1 VASFSSLRLLLKGWL
16 LSFLGWGLVAL
27 VLGAD
32 HIAEGFGGWRE
43 AGQSALRD
51 WLPWAILTPLF
62 FLLVE
67 RLPLDRSNWRRAW
80 PIHLLCALA
89 AVSAI
94 HLWKEWNF
102 RHMPMRMP
110 MMDHHE
116 PPGGWN
122 RDHDFGPPLDWK
134 SGPGE
139 HGPGGPPGPMGG
151 MPMPPHGGLDL
162 FHYAVFEL
170 PILLMILSG
179 AHAVLF
185 FRREQQRAVSVA
197 RARLDALRTQLQP
210 HFLFNSLN
218 TIAGLVHDE
227 PDKADAM
234 LIALSEMLR
243 HSLATAHHPEV
254 PLAHELK
261 FVEHYLAIMHARFE
275 DKLRYRVHP
284 AAETL
289 AAMLPSFLL
298 QPLVESAV
306 LSGIEPR
313 TQGGALELRAWRE
326 GPTLRISIA
335 VEGQGEIAKP
345 AEDNGAVADAHTRLQ
360 ELFGPAGGV
369 TLRADAPETID
380 LCLPFHLTNP

>member
-1 VASFSSLRLLLKGWL
+1 MPSPFSFRPLLKGWL

-27 VLGAD
+27 ILGAD
-32 HIAEGFGGWRE
+32 QIAEGRGSWQFAAE
-43 AGQSALRD
+43 AAARD
-51 WLPWAILTPLF
+51 WLPWAVLTPLF

-67 RLPLDRSNWRRAW
+67 RLPLDRQNWRRAW
-80 PIHLLCALA
+80 PVYVLCALA
-89 AVSAI
+89 AISAI
-94 HLWKEWNF
+94 HLWKEWNIRREF
-102 RHMPMRMP
+102 TAGHWG
-110 MMDHHE
+110 
-116 PPGGWN
+116 PPGEWPRAHG
-122 RDHDFGPPLDWK
+122 FGPPPDWK
-134 SGPGE
+134 PGS
-139 HGPGGPPGPMGG
+139 HDMGPGGPHGPMGG
-151 MPMPPHGGLDL
+151 MPPHGGLDL
-162 FHYAVFEL
+162 FHYAIFEL

-185 FRREQQRAVSVA
+185 FRREQQRAASVA

-261 FVEHYLAIMHARFE
+261 FVEHYLSIMHARFE
-275 DKLRYRVHP
+275 EKLRYRVQP
-284 AAETL
+284 AADTL

-298 QPLVESAV
+298 QPLVESVV

-313 TQGGALELRAWRE
+313 TQGGMLELRAWRE
-326 GPTLRISIA
+326 GASLRVSIA
-335 VEGQGEIAKP
+335 VEGEGESAKP
-345 AEDNGAVADAHTRLQ
+345 GEENAAVADAHIRLQ
-360 ELFGPAGGV
+360 ELFGPAGSV
-369 TLRADAPETID
+369 TRRAEAPETID
-380 LCLPFHLTNP
+380 LMLPFHLTNP